1 MICNVC
7 GVKIQD
13 MEQISD
19 TIWASDLHNSIL
31 KGLTFSD
38 TIIKQTDFV
47 LSWMRFYNEQTLHNK
62 MLTIMLHHH
71 PDIYNKLIKLLLLA

>member
-7 GVKIQD
+7 GVKIQ
-13 MEQISD
+13 EISN
-19 TIWASDLHNSIL
+19 TIWGSDLHNSIL

-47 LSWMRFYNEQTLHNK
+47 LSWMRFYNEQILHNK
-62 MLTIMLHHH
+62 IITIMLHHH
-71 PDIYNKLIKLLLLA
+71 PDIYNKLIKLILLA